1 MAAVTVAAAAK
12 KVAAALAS
20 NKKGRKFIG
29 YVIGIAF
36 FIACVPVLVLI
47 TLFGPLANAGSD
59 PLSFAGIADGIYS
72 SEHGEDLRR
81 VEKFFNEEGL
91 DDAAIH
97 KAQWVCLCN
106 IFPEMTEIDDD
117 FCERLAACFT
127 EANDDESVYDLLE
140 YEFGIEI
147 GERDRSILDE
157 LYGTTP

>member
-1 MAAVTVAAAAK
+1 MASVTVAAAAK

-20 NKKGRKFIG
+20 NKKGRKIIG

-47 TLFGPLANAGSD
+47 TLFGPLANAGND
-59 PLSFAGIADGIYS
+59 PLSFAGIVDGIYS

-97 KAQWVCLCN
+97 KAQWVCLCYL
-106 IFPEMTEIDDD
+106 FPEAEIDDD

-127 EANDDESVYDLLE
+127 DANEDDSVYDLLE

-147 GERDRSILDE
+147 SARDRSILDD
-157 LYGTTP
+157 LYGSTP